1 VLRLVEQGTNN
12 MPLRALD
19 PDEPNPIGEPCEVL
33 EVCPVC
39 GGKMEVVY
47 SRTQSKVCVCVDCHS
62 GVTVPASAWQVV
74 KTKREAKSSG

>member
-1 VLRLVEQGTNN
+1 

-19 PDEPNPIGEPCEVL
+19 PDEPNSLGEPCEVL

-62 GVTVPASAWQVV
+62 GVTVPATAWQVV
-74 KTKREAKSSG
+74 KAKRDAKGPR